1 MVNTGKRLFF
11 VTVLTF
17 ALLVTMSLPAFTQTA
32 LAASRPMDKK
42 LTVFYYKTGD
52 KEANRIWLNP
62 EFKFTKSKS
71 SKKKVAVIKHDKMQ
85 GYYLQ
90 IKKPGKTKL
99 TLYAKK
105 WNGKKWSKKAK
116 KYKTKLTVITYTNGF
131 SSFKVGSTQYAGFFN
146 ASSDYSNDAH
156 KGLHGTINIIPSKD
170 WKLIYIGGWDSKTSK
185 ELKLHNGS
193 SVDIDEGQIFAI
205 MKHKKSGVE
214 LEFFNMAN
222 LDG

>member
-32 LAASRPMDKK
+32 SAASRPMDKK

-131 SSFKVGSTQYAGFFN
+131 SDIPPYAWGYVDNLGSDFIDGPAGKMNYFRLATARDVDGAPANLGYIDFIKIQTAQIGSTPNLGDISTEVYYI
-146 ASSDYSNDAH
+146 SDYH
-156 KGLHGTINIIPSKD
+156 MEK
-170 WKLIYIGGWDSKTSK
+170 
-185 ELKLHNGS
+185 
-193 SVDIDEGQIFAI
+193 
-205 MKHKKSGVE
+205 
-214 LEFFNMAN
+214 
-222 LDG
+222 